1 METKTTTFIM
11 EQNRIDAIKTSF
23 NNYFNL
29 EDLGDV
35 TTLRGIYDGQTV
47 DPVMAERVLH
57 MITEAEEDE
66 DVQDF
71 LASVTKEEMAAA
83 IKEIVDALVEEKI
96 DEEKEELREA
106 VSDWFSDHC
115 GRYDFDS
122 ARDRLEYLED
132 LANGNGDIDYIY
144 DSVIDDFE
152 YTWMSDEELDK
163 TFDEAV
169 ESEADYYYSTA
180 RWDD

>member
-1 METKTTTFIM
+1 MQTKTTFIM

-23 NNYFNL
+23 NHNFGL

-47 DPVMAERVLH
+47 DPVMGERVLH

-66 DVQDF
+66 DVRDF
-71 LASVTKEEMAAA
+71 LATVTKEEIAAA

-96 DEEKEELREA
+96 DEEKEELYEA

-115 GRYDFDS
+115 GRYDFDNS
-122 ARDRLEYLED
+122 RDRINFFEELM
-132 LANGNGDIDYIY
+132 NGDGDVDYIY

-152 YTWMSDEELDK
+152 YTWMSDEEM
-163 TFDEAV
+163 DEAFNNAV
-169 ESEADYYYSTA
+169 QSEAEYYYSTSSY
-180 RWDD
+180 DD

>member
-1 METKTTTFIM
+1 M

-23 NNYFNL
+23 NNNFGL

-57 MITEAEEDE
+57 MITEAEEDV

-96 DEEKEELREA
+96 DEEKEEISEA
-106 VSDWFSDHC
+106 ISDWFNDHC

-122 ARDRLEYLED
+122 ARERLEYLED
-132 LANGNGDIDYIY
+132 LANGNGDADYIY
-144 DSVIDDFE
+144 DCIADE
-152 YTWMSDEELDK
+152 CTCEWMSEEEWDK
-163 TFDEAV
+163 YFDEAV
-169 ESEADYYYSTA
+169 QSEADYWYSTS
-180 RWDD
+180 RYDD